1 MANTADKQTGN
12 KDRQPDIETEIER
25 EIDEAAGEITSSAGE
40 EDPGSAAEDFV
51 IEHLKKKQPHK
62 ES

>member
-12 KDRQPDIETEIER
+12 KDRQSDIESEIER
-25 EIDEAAGEITSSAGE
+25 EIDEAAGERTSSAGE

-51 IEHLKKKQPHK
+51 IEHLKKKKPHE